1 MKHLKGILSF
11 ATFICLSLNGE
22 LKESF
27 SFSDRIQL
35 LKMSTFGPTAQMLND
50 LNTSYSDDLV
60 PDEIEWLEEQ
70 LNFPSAY
77 DDPDDEW
84 LTHFERTEQIAT
96 YLMPSVD
103 FYEERNED
111 GLKIFNRVTRDGNIQ
126 TYQMAAWWE
135 NAIGNKVL
143 NDSVGSDQLRQ
154 RIAYAFSQL
163 LVVSRSASPLNAR
176 AEGLACYYDILCK
189 NAFGNY
195 ESLLRQI
202 VRSPAMGVST

>member
-11 ATFICLSLNGE
+11 ATFVCLSLNGE

-103 FYEERNED
+103 FYEERGVLISID
-111 GLKIFNRVTRDGNIQ
+111 G
-126 TYQMAAWWE
+126 MAE
-135 NAIGNKVL
+135 IEQITEQL
-143 NDSVGSDQLRQ
+143 ETIVG
-154 RIAYAFSQL
+154 
-163 LVVSRSASPLNAR
+163 
-176 AEGLACYYDILCK
+176 
-189 NAFGNY
+189 
-195 ESLLRQI
+195 
-202 VRSPAMGVST
+202 